1 MYEINLQICNKN
13 DGDAMKNI
21 PVMPVASKPRYL
33 VIHLSDPRACPAM
46 NIST

>member
-33 VIHLSDPRACPAM
+33 VMGKRCVTLV
-46 NIST
+46 